1 MSGEKVPYHLRQNK
15 FVDRQ
20 LFIDVLSHINRVRPI
35 KLYLYISFGGAYLED
50 FKIVHANFGNEEMLS
65 LEQEPWLIE
74 RQKFNAPYGCIECIE
89 KTSAQFLE
97 DYDQIVSEY
106 RSKNVIVWFD
116 YAAPIQTKQIAEY
129 QALLQHM
136 KPFDIVRLTLNANPN
151 TLAEERKGQQPL
163 EPAEHLRERRFEE
176 LRRRLGDFLPA
187 GFTADDMRPDTYARL
202 LLGCVR
208 LASLQALAGTPGLL
222 VQPLAVF
229 TYNDAVHQMLTV
241 TSILLEQD
249 RVAEFL
255 RGTGIDRYE
264 FASTD
269 WERIVPIKLPYLS
282 AREKL
287 YLDGLLFK
295 NTQRRRRSELKAG
308 TKLKVRLAKTAA
320 DSSEMVSQYFLFY
333 RYYPHYHRIQ
343 Y

>member
-1 MSGEKVPYHLRQNK
+1 MNGDKVPYHLRQNK

-20 LFIDVLSHINRVRPI
+20 LFIDVLSHVNRVRPI
-35 KLYLYISFGGAYLED
+35 KDYLYVSFGGAYLED
-50 FKIVHANFGNEEMLS
+50 FKIVHASFGNEEMLS

-74 RQKFNAPYGCIECIE
+74 RQKFNAPYGCIECIN

-97 DYDQIVSEY
+97 DYDEIVAEY
-106 RSKNVIVWFD
+106 RSENVIVWFD
-116 YAAPIQTKQIAEY
+116 YAAPIQTKQINEY

-151 TLAEERKGQQPL
+151 TLAEEQRQVPP
-163 EPAEHLRERRFEE
+163 EPAEQLRERRFQE
-176 LRRRLGDFLPA
+176 LRLRLGDFLPA
-187 GFTADDMRPDTYARL
+187 GFGADDMRPESYARL

-208 LASLQALAGTPGLL
+208 LASLQALAGTPDLL

-241 TSILLEQD
+241 TSIVLE
-249 RVAEFL
+249 RNHVAEFL
-255 RGTGIDRYE
+255 GDTGLNRYE

-269 WERIVPIKLPYLS
+269 WERVVPIKLPYLS

-287 YLDGLLFK
+287 YLDALLFK
-295 NTQRRRRSELKAG
+295 NTHRRQRSQLRAG
-308 TKLKVRLAKTAA
+308 TKLKVRLAKTPA
-320 DSSEMVSQYFLFY
+320 DSREMVSQYLLFY